1 MMNLYQQWVLT
12 WQYQSS
18 AKVSL
23 YHDIIAFWHLIIPG
37 EMLVFQ
43 NHVALRPTAQGV
55 SSLFH
60 VWCSGQTKSLMMLGK
75 LWAIRDLC
83 IYSFFCLHEFLFKKY
98 CFSTSDMHWYVFS
111 MHSEKVFFFAT
122 HPNVD
127 FWKPIKE
134 SEIFKKR
141 KNLGHCKCLLDADC
155 TAIEMYGFWFFMGGD
170 WEIRTNLYPRLIS
183 YRLISPKGA
192 DI

>member
-111 MHSEKVFFFAT
+111 MHSEKVFFFLLPT
-122 HPNVD
+122 PT
-127 FWKPIKE
+127 WI
-134 SEIFKKR
+134 SENLLRNQRFFKKE
-141 KNLGHCKCLLDADC
+141 KTLDIANVC
-155 TAIEMYGFWFFMGGD
+155 
-170 WEIRTNLYPRLIS
+170 
-183 YRLISPKGA
+183 
-192 DI
+192 